1 MLCCVVRRYSASTP
15 NPLTLRCLDFIFER
29 NEDFVMQYLF
39 SHSIKLRGLPLSA
52 TTVSLRH
59 LPRCL
64 RSAVTCG
71 KTPSTVTSS
80 EPFKIFAV
88 FCYAIKTNS
97 RTIHSQVLQPAF
109 EGKGADK
116 LVFSSTRHENP
127 FSDK

>member
-1 MLCCVVRRYSASTP
+1 VEALLQIHS
-15 NPLTLRCLDFIFER
+15 
-29 NEDFVMQYLF
+29 YLF

-52 TTVSLRH
+52 ITVSLRH

-88 FCYAIKTNS
+88 FCYTIKTNS
-97 RTIHSQVLQPAF
+97 RTIHSQVLQPAS
-109 EGKGADK
+109 EGKGADINA
-116 LVFSSTRHENP
+116 LQPQFCLTRKQWTWP
-127 FSDK
+127 LCS